1 MNNTENKI
9 GYYIRSQ
16 NMYTININAKCKM
29 EVSIMPQ
36 NKREDLI
43 YSVPLVFIMTI
54 WMCT

>member
-1 MNNTENKI
+1 
-9 GYYIRSQ
+9 
-16 NMYTININAKCKM
+16 MYTINININVKCKM

-43 YSVPLVFIMTI
+43 YLVPLVFIMTI

>member
-1 MNNTENKI
+1 
-9 GYYIRSQ
+9 
-16 NMYTININAKCKM
+16 MYTININAKCKM